1 MFFAVQDLFKFNVF
15 LLKSTSGFH
24 CLTLNGWCVNFVK
37 LPISFLPRLLAL
49 SQWGRLS
56 LVVDGPCGDPSVRRC
71 LQFEKLELFNVILM
85 CSGWISRHSCV
96 KWSWIS
102 RHPCVKWSW
111 TSRHSCV
118 KWSWI
123 SRHSCVKWS
132 WISRHSC
139 VKWSWI
145 SRHSCVND
153 RFCGQ
158 LESAVITKEMSL
170 QPETSKCFQYS

>member
-1 MFFAVQDLFKFNVF
+1 M
-15 LLKSTSGFH
+15 KSTSAFH
-24 CLTLNGWCVNFVK
+24 CLTLNGWCVSFVK
-37 LPISFLPRLLAL
+37 LPLSFLHRLLAL
-49 SQWGRLS
+49 SQRGRLP
-56 LVVDGPCGDPSVRRC
+56 LVVDGPCGDSSVRRC
-71 LQFEKLELFNVILM
+71 LLFEKLELFNVILM

-102 RHPCVKWSW
+102 RHSCVKWSW
-111 TSRHSCV
+111 T
-118 KWSWI
+118 
-123 SRHSCVKWS
+123 
-132 WISRHSC
+132 SRHSC

-158 LESAVITKEMSL
+158 LESVVITKEMSL